1 MKQEDFIKE
10 TEDYVY
16 KEVAKYANLILG
28 KNKTASLSTGMFLK
42 LPIEVNLSK
51 SYEPLP
57 TLDKELKTF
66 MNYFSAYVMIGEMTK
81 VNFTFNYHTEKDLDA
96 ITRHLHRH
104 GVFFAFI
111 YMHEV

>member
-66 MNYFSAYVMIGEMTK
+66 MN
-81 VNFTFNYHTEKDLDA
+81 
-96 ITRHLHRH
+96 
-104 GVFFAFI
+104 
-111 YMHEV
+111 